1 MFIVAVFVV
10 IGTGVGVLVGTGNA
24 GLPSVHL
31 STTANVSSPKFSA
44 MLLNINQLPMGWS
57 AGPFPENGQAGC
69 WGNIMEPRGVR
80 ETASASASFVAN
92 AGPRAVVEVLATY
105 KDPKTSYRRIV
116 VHLADCRHFRGTL
129 VGHQVAGTVAQM
141 TMPRYGDASRAFLV
155 SFTVPTVA
163 HEILLIVLK
172 GNIVM
177 EIAEGSTGVVYLGQF
192 QGFVMTAVGN
202 LRPTKTK

>member
-1 MFIVAVFVV
+1 M
-10 IGTGVGVLVGTGNA
+10 
-24 GLPSVHL
+24 
-31 STTANVSSPKFSA
+31 
-44 MLLNINQLPMGWS
+44 
-57 AGPFPENGQAGC
+57 
-69 WGNIMEPRGVR
+69 
-80 ETASASASFVAN
+80 
-92 AGPRAVVEVLATY
+92 
-105 KDPKTSYRRIV
+105 
-116 VHLADCRHFRGTL
+116 HLADCRHFRGTL